1 MNILTFGVFD
11 LLHIGHVSLFKRA
24 KELVS
29 IDCRLIVAI
38 QDSDFIVKYKPDVRM
53 VYSQEERL
61 IMVQSIKYV
70 DEVVVYQN
78 VDIDIKNIDF
88 DVWVKGPDQN
98 HEGFK
103 RAEQWCYENNKKV
116 VVLDR
121 TEGISSS
128 ELRLL

>member
-61 IMVQSIKYV
+61 FMVQSIKYV

>member
-1 MNILTFGVFD
+1 MNIVTFGVFD

-61 IMVQSIKYV
+61 FMVQSIKYV